1 MELSLDTDGE
11 VAVSEY
17 KTPLQKLARRWKG
30 SLQLWKGKYLAAKGT
45 IKAFQNAAADA
56 RRSRDG
62 WRQKAEHWKATAEQL
77 QIELDRQRSAAAL
90 TDDAVVLKT
99 KRTATGG

>member
-1 MELSLDTDGE
+1 MELSSTFDWE
-11 VAVSEY
+11 VDVSEY

-30 SLQLWKGKYLAAKGT
+30 SVQLWKGKYFEVKGT
-45 IKAFQNAAADA
+45 IKAFQNAVADA

-77 QIELDRQRSAAAL
+77 QVELDRQRSPAAL
-90 TDDAVVLKT
+90 TNDAAVLQT
-99 KRTATGG
+99 KRTTAGI

>member
-1 MELSLDTDGE
+1 MELSAKADWE
-11 VAVSEY
+11 VEVSEY
-17 KTPLQKLARRWKG
+17 KTPLQKLARRWK
-30 SLQLWKGKYLAAKGT
+30 SSVQLWKRKYLEVKGT

-77 QIELDRQRSAAAL
+77 QVELDRQRNEAAL
-90 TDDAVVLKT
+90 TNDAAALKT
-99 KRTATGG
+99 KRTTARL

>member
-1 MELSLDTDGE
+1 MELSANSEGE
-11 VAVSEY
+11 VAISDY

-30 SLQLWKGKYLAAKGT
+30 SLQLWKGKYLEVKGT

-90 TDDAVVLKT
+90 TDDAVLLKT
-99 KRTATGG
+99 KRTTPGA

>member
-1 MELSLDTDGE
+1 MELLAKLDGE
-11 VAVSEY
+11 MDVREY

-30 SLQLWKGKYLAAKGT
+30 SVQLWKDKYLEVKGT

-62 WRQKAEHWKATAEQL
+62 WRQKAEQWKATAEQL
-77 QIELDRQRSAAAL
+77 QVELDRQRSEAAGESDVAS
-90 TDDAVVLKT
+90 LKT
-99 KRTATGG
+99 KRTIARI